1 MEDVARR
8 AGLAKGTFYHFFPS
22 KDAFLQEMVAENR
35 RELSAGFEGLL
46 AGEGRPEEA
55 RVRACLHEVWH
66 SERLVFRCV
75 GLEDYRRVCLTLP
88 EGFQLGPVAGS
99 GIIGG
104 LLERVA
110 PERDAEAHEVAMALQ
125 RVAALALMTEG
136 VSDRAT
142 LDRVVDI
149 LIDDAVD
156 VLFGR
161 RDASGG
167 PVREEAG
174 RA

>member
-1 MEDVARR
+1 
-8 AGLAKGTFYHFFPS
+8 
-22 KDAFLQEMVAENR
+22 
-35 RELSAGFEGLL
+35 
-46 AGEGRPEEA
+46 
-55 RVRACLHEVWH
+55 
-66 SERLVFRCV
+66 
-75 GLEDYRRVCLTLP
+75 
-88 EGFQLGPVAGS
+88 
-99 GIIGG
+99 
-104 LLERVA
+104 
-110 PERDAEAHEVAMALQ
+110 
-125 RVAALALMTEG
+125 MTEG